1 MEFENKV
8 NMVGKNETGVELS
21 NSPNHDNVVM
31 VRTIE
36 MNKEAIRKD
45 PVVLFPV
52 IDLKT
57 VEHIYREYC
66 ATALHNGIENLNMSY
81 IRQAIDLCFLY
92 QLVGTSLGFN
102 SPISYLAVVLSAISK
117 DKVFNYARYNNK

>member
-1 MEFENKV
+1 MEFENKI
-8 NMVGKNETGVELS
+8 NMVGKNLTGVELC
-21 NSPNHDNVVM
+21 NSPSHDDVVM

-36 MNKEAIRKD
+36 LNKESIRKD

-66 ATALHNGIENLNMSY
+66 ATALHNGIENLNMHYMRS
-81 IRQAIDLCFLY
+81 AIDLCFLY
-92 QLVGTSLGFN
+92 
-102 SPISYLAVVLSAISK
+102 
-117 DKVFNYARYNNK
+117 

>member
-1 MEFENKV
+1 MEFENKI
-8 NMVGKNETGVELS
+8 NMVGKIETGVELS
-21 NSPNHDNVVM
+21 NSPNHDNIVM

-52 IDLKT
+52 VDLKT

-66 ATALHNGIENLNMSY
+66 ATALHNGIENLNMGY

-92 QLVGTSLGFN
+92 
-102 SPISYLAVVLSAISK
+102 
-117 DKVFNYARYNNK
+117 

>member
-1 MEFENKV
+1 MEFENKI
-8 NMVGKNETGVELS
+8 NMVGKNETGIELS
-21 NSPNHDNVVM
+21 NSPNHDNVIM

-66 ATALHNGIENLNMSY
+66 ATALHNGIENLNMNY

-92 QLVGTSLGFN
+92 
-102 SPISYLAVVLSAISK
+102 
-117 DKVFNYARYNNK
+117 